1 MLHIVNTFKM
11 EKSEYEGGSRE
22 RDEEEEVPIN

>member
-1 MLHIVNTFKM
+1 MLHIVNTFKI
-11 EKSEYEGGSRE
+11 EKSEYEGGRE